1 MFGYVRASAGELRV
15 REHEYYKG
23 TYCGLCRAMGKCT
36 GQCSRMSLSYDVLL
50 LSLVRILLMREP
62 TSFEQRRCPFHP
74 LKKRNM
80 MKRNETLDLSARVS
94 ALLTYHKVKDDI
106 ADSGFVRRTLTRIF
120 LLPFASS
127 ARRRAIK
134 RDPTLRE
141 LDLRMTEH
149 LSRLTSF
156 EKERIAS
163 ADIPAEIFGELLA
176 DIVSFGLGGSERKIA
191 ENIGKS
197 IGKWIYIADALDD
210 MSDDIRSGNYN
221 SLVEIYGGCLPS
233 DEQIGDVAA
242 ALKNELM
249 RAERALEL
257 ADFDGYETV
266 KNILFNI
273 LYLGMPEKIHAITQK
288 YQDTQERY
296 LTDE

>member
-1 MFGYVRASAGELRV
+1 MFGYVRASSGELRV

-36 GQCSRMSLSYDVLL
+36 GECSRMSLSYDVLL
-50 LSLVRILLMREP
+50 LSLVRIALLREP
-62 TSFEQRRCPFHP
+62 TSFEQRRCPVHP

-94 ALLTYHKVKDDI
+94 ALLTYHKVKDDV
-106 ADSGFVRRTLTRIF
+106 ADSGFVKRTFKRIF
-120 LLPFASS
+120 VLPFAAA

-134 RDPTLRE
+134 HDPSLKE
-141 LDLRMTEH
+141 LDLRMGEH
-149 LSRLTSF
+149 LARLSLL

-163 ADIPAEIFGELLA
+163 VDVPAEIFGELLS
-176 DIVSFGLGGSERKIA
+176 DIVSFGICGAEKKIA

-210 MSDDIRSGNYN
+210 MSDDISSGNYN
-221 SLVEIYGGCLPS
+221 SLVEIYGGFLPNG
-233 DEQIGDVAA
+233 EQVADVAT

-257 ADFDGYETV
+257 VDFDGYETV

-273 LYLGMPEKIHAITQK
+273 LYLGMPEKIRAITQK
-288 YQDTQERY
+288 YQDR
-296 LTDE
+296 

>member
-1 MFGYVRASAGELRV
+1 MFGYVRTSASELRV

-50 LSLVRILLMREP
+50 LSLVRITLLREP
-62 TSFEQRRCPFHP
+62 TSFEQRRCLVHP

-80 MKRNETLDLSARVS
+80 MKRNETLDFSARVS

-106 ADSGFVRRTLTRIF
+106 ADSGFAKRTLTRIF
-120 LLPFASS
+120 VLPFAAV
-127 ARRRAIK
+127 ARKRAIR
-134 RDPTLRE
+134 RDPSLGE
-141 LDLRMTEH
+141 LDARMAEC
-149 LSRLTSF
+149 LSRLTAL
-156 EKERIAS
+156 EKERVAS
-163 ADIPAEIFGELLA
+163 VDIPAGIFGELLS
-176 DIVSFGLGGSERKIA
+176 DIVSFGLLGAQKKIA

-210 MSDDIRSGNYN
+210 MRDDLKTKNYN
-221 SLVEIYGGCLPS
+221 SLIEIYGGKLPTN
-233 DEQIGDVAA
+233 EQIGDVAA

-273 LYLGMPEKIHAITQK
+273 LYLGMPEKIRAITQK
-288 YQDTQERY
+288 YQDK
-296 LTDE
+296 